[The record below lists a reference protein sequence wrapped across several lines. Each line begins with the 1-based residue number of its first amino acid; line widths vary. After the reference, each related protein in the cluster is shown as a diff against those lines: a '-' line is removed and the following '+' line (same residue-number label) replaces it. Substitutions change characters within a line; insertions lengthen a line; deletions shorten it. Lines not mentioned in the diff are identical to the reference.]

1 MQLSVTGV
9 AKRGLLLHQVAN
21 KFVTVVSGSPHS
33 WRSNCEEEDED
44 SQQEYGKDCYKC

>member
-33 WRSNCEEEDED
+33 WRLD